1 MRKLPR
7 NTFSQNGE
15 DLIILDYINE
25 NYPDDIPI
33 AMLDIGAFNGITLSN
48 TYLILSDKKNA
59 ICIYYEPDKSIYRD
73 LINNIGFNDNV
84 RFYNEGVGHKD
95 GKFLWYDSQGDM
107 VGTINP
113 DHAKKWSKAINFTSK
128 STVEIISVPT
138 LFDRH
143 GDNFTFINI
152 DVEGNSADIFFEM
165 FQLFPLTLIWSIE
178 HDSRDKEIRELT
190 KDRYKVLECNG
201 ENIIIALK

>member
-1 MRKLPR
+1 
-7 NTFSQNGE
+7 
-15 DLIILDYINE
+15 
-25 NYPDDIPI
+25 
-33 AMLDIGAFNGITLSN
+33 
-48 TYLILSDKKNA
+48 
-59 ICIYYEPDKSIYRD
+59 
-73 LINNIGFNDNV
+73 V
-84 RFYNEGVGHKD
+84 RFYNEGVGQKD

-113 DHAKKWSKAINFTSK
+113 DHATKWGKHTKFTTNT
-128 STVEIISVPT
+128 TVDIISVST

-165 FQLFPLTLIWSIE
+165 FPLFPLTLIWSIE

-190 KDRYKVLECNG
+190 KERYKVLECNG